1 MLFPFFL
8 DRRGLSQEIYRLYQ
22 ITVSRWKRRTAWKW
36 WGMRFSFLGKGKPF
50 WSQVQKT
57 NVLPHIA
64 SIQANFYCGVTF
76 FPVLETNYFL
86 IYHRTSVKRMQLVLR
101 KDKQRLEIWQLKVL
115 VHEFWKTDWNMN
127 CNKYL
132 HWWLH
137 YDKNQLQYSLILTF
151 CLQTPSVDDRVDLH
165 FVAIV
170 HRDGCLYELGEWL
183 TKWVFIVLDNASFIE
198 LAF

>member
-1 MLFPFFL
+1 MVIGAENKCSATHCFHSSKFLLWCYFLSSFRDQLFFI
-8 DRRGLSQEIYRLYQ
+8 LSQNICEAHAACAQ
-22 ITVSRWKRRTAWKW
+22 EGQTEV
-36 WGMRFSFLGKGKPF
+36 
-50 WSQVQKT
+50 
-57 NVLPHIA
+57 
-64 SIQANFYCGVTF
+64 
-76 FPVLETNYFL
+76 
-86 IYHRTSVKRMQLVLR
+86 
-101 KDKQRLEIWQLKVL
+101 EIWQLKVL

-127 CNKYL
+127 CNKCL